1 LRQHELWKSGKRL
14 REIRL
19 DRRLTLEKLAKQTG
33 LTKGY
38 LSRIENS
45 TQPPPIYTLSRI
57 SNALGIDISEF
68 FAPTVNRIPY
78 QEITIGRRNHHR
90 LTNREGTPYGYIFE
104 DLAPMKKGKN
114 MEPFIVTVG
123 FKRMIDIQK
132 DFRHEGEEFIYVLG
146 GRMEFFFK
154 GQIYI
159 LEERCVYFVQTNLT
173 RGGLGKK
180 EKTSSLFIH
189 IKTKSE
195 ESL

>member
-1 LRQHELWKSGKRL
+1 MEEKLIPKRL

-19 DRRLTLEKLAKQTG
+19 DRRLTLERLAKQTG

-68 FAPTVNRIPY
+68 FAPTVNKIPY

-104 DLAPMKKGKN
+104 DLAPMKRGKN

-159 LEERCVYFVQTNLT
+159 LEEGDCVYFDSDKPHSG
-173 RGGLGKK
+173 RSLGKK
-180 EKTSSLFIH
+180 EAKLLIV
-189 IKTKSE
+189 IYPYKR
-195 ESL
+195 L

>member
-1 LRQHELWKSGKRL
+1 MEEKLIPKRL

-19 DRRLTLEKLAKQTG
+19 ERRLTLEKLAQQTG

-57 SNALGIDISEF
+57 SDALGIDISEF
-68 FAPTVNRIPY
+68 FAPSVNTIPY

-123 FKRMIDIQK
+123 FKRMIDIQR
-132 DFRHEGEEFIYVLG
+132 DFRHEGEEFIYILE

-154 GQIYI
+154 GQSYL
-159 LEERCVYFVQTNLT
+159 LEKGDCVYFDSDKPHS
-173 RGGLGKK
+173 GKSLGKK
-180 EKTSSLFIH
+180 EAKLLIV
-189 IKTKSE
+189 IYPYKR
-195 ESL
+195 L

>member
-1 LRQHELWKSGKRL
+1 MEEKLIPRRL
-14 REIRL
+14 KEIRL
-19 DRRLTLEKLAKQTG
+19 DRKLTLEKLAQQTG

-68 FAPTVNRIPY
+68 FAPTVNTTPY
-78 QEITIGRRNHHR
+78 QEITIGKRNQHT

-132 DFRHEGEEFIYVLG
+132 DFRHEGEEFIYVLEG
-146 GRMEFFFK
+146 SMEFFFK
-154 GQIYI
+154 GQSYI
-159 LEERCVYFVQTNLT
+159 LEEGDCVYFDSDKPHS
-173 RGGLGKK
+173 GKSLGKK
-180 EKTSSLFIH
+180 KAKLLIV
-189 IKTKSE
+189 IYPYKR
-195 ESL
+195 L